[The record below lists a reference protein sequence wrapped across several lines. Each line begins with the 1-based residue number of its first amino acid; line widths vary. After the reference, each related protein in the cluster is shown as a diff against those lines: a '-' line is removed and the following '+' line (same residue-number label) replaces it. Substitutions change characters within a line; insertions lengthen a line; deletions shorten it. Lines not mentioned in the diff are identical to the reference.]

1 MRYEF
6 NLTGTTAMLVHA
18 DDVEQSDELMAW
30 RKDPSNKNVS
40 VPGDDRSPGWT
51 WQTYLYTDGAN
62 LVVPAEN
69 IMVCLRSAG
78 TQLIL
83 KRQKTYKEIT
93 QSGMF
98 IEQEFCDLLV
108 DGKQIPIEPI
118 KALRDR
124 PYKEQADAIR
134 GMGFR
139 LFAKRARVGTAKHV
153 RVRPRFD
160 TWQIRGMLRVIKEA
174 ELSREILERLF
185 EIAGTVGLCDWRPGC
200 KTPGSYG
207 MFEARVKQVK

>member
-1 MRYEF
+1 MRYDFEL
-6 NLTGTTAMLVHA
+6 NGTTAMLMHA
-18 DDVEQSDELMAW
+18 DDVEQADELMAW

-40 VPGDDRSPGWT
+40 VAGDDRSPGWT
-51 WQTYLYTDGAN
+51 WQTYLYTDGES

-69 IMVCLRSAG
+69 IMVCLRQAG
-78 TQLIL
+78 AQLIL
-83 KRQKTYKEIT
+83 KKQKTYKEIT

-98 IEQEFCDLLV
+98 IETEFCDLLV
-108 DGKQIPIEPI
+108 GDKQVSIEPI
-118 KALRDR
+118 RALRDE
-124 PYKEQADAIR
+124 PYKRQADAVQE
-134 GMGFR
+134 MGFR

-160 TWQIRGMLRVIKEA
+160 QWSIRGTMRVVKEA
-174 ELSREILERLF
+174 ELSREIIERLF

-207 MFEARVKQVK
+207 MFEAKVRQSK